1 MFVKQERVEWNEEGG
16 EWLNVFAPAETQK
29 STSFLYLTLD
39 LPPPPLFQVSLVM

>member
-1 MFVKQERVEWNEEGG
+1 MSVKQERVEWNEEG